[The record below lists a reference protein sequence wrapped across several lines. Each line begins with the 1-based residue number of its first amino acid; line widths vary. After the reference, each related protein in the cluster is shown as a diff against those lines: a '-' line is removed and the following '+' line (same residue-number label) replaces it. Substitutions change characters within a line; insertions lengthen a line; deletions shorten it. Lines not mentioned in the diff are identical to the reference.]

1 MKTLISK
8 LKQLPRQ
15 GRVVNP
21 NVPLVPISDPNF
33 GNPGNTNS
41 SQVSTDTYTVFAPD
55 DVVTNS
61 KQTVTAGLWS
71 GNIGSLTTFFTA
83 SSQTTSQRRYYVDIY
98 DDAPSSDGSAVQF
111 AAAYGHALGSGSSD
125 LGTEEN
131 PASKAV
137 YAQYKNLLLEKG
149 ASRFVTAGSGSTD
162 SIYVINVKR
171 NRVKERLDE
180 GNFELPLIG
189 IDVRDTNATGSV
201 TVTADSGSITLIDDS
216 SISSATVG
224 VSGRVYNIVSG
235 SISAGVYN
243 SSAPVYY
250 GLFYPDYGVM
260 VLDGKMLDQQL
271 NFNTNTTSDSEGS
284 NHFALFHSISGSATG
299 FQARNSQEITSANYF
314 VRVKNG
320 QYNFSNNPSYTTGSD
335 GLLAQSTFI
344 GDPQSYIT
352 TVGLYNEK
360 NELLAV
366 AKMSKPLL
374 KNFAREQLIR
384 VKLDY

>member
-1 MKTLISK
+1 MKPMILK

-15 GRVVNP
+15 SQINSFLP
-21 NVPLVPISDPNF
+21 
-33 GNPGNTNS
+33 PGVTGLQNLLQPGALTPT
-41 SQVSTDTYTVFAPD
+41 STTTFSVFAPD

-71 GNIGSLTTFFTA
+71 DGLGSLTTFFTA
-83 SSQTTSQRRYYVDIY
+83 SAQTTSQRRYYVDIY
-98 DDAPSSDGSAVQF
+98 NDVPSLDTSATQF
-111 AAAYGHALGSGSSD
+111 SIAYGNVLGSGSSE

-131 PASKAV
+131 PASKAI
-137 YAQYKNLLLEKG
+137 YSQYRSLLLEKN
-149 ASRFVTAGSGSTD
+149 ASRFITAGSGSTD

-201 TVTADSGSITLIDDS
+201 TVTVSSGSITLIDDS
-216 SISSATVG
+216 SIASATVG
-224 VSGRVYNIVSG
+224 VAGRVYNIVSG
-235 SISAGVYN
+235 SLSAGVFN
-243 SSAPVYY
+243 TSAPIYY

-271 NFNTNTTSDSEGS
+271 NFDTNTGSNSEGS
-284 NHFALFHSISGSATG
+284 NHFALFHSISGSNSG
-299 FQARNSQEITSANYF
+299 FQARNSQQITSANYF

-320 QYNFSNNPSYTTGSD
+320 QYNFSNNPSYTTGAD
-335 GLLAQSTFI
+335 GLIAQSTFI
-344 GDPQSYIT
+344 GNPKSYIT
-352 TVGLYNEK
+352 TIGLYNER

-374 KNFAREQLIR
+374 KSFSREQLIR

>member
-1 MKTLISK
+1 MKTMISK
-8 LKQLPRQ
+8 LKHLPRHGQ
-15 GRVVNP
+15 TLNP
-21 NVPLVPISDPNF
+21 LTPTRPEP
-33 GNPGNTNS
+33 
-41 SQVSTDTYTVFAPD
+41 VSTDTFTVFGSD

-71 GNIGSLTTFFTA
+71 DGVGSLTTFFTA
-83 SSQTTSQRRYYVDIY
+83 SAQTTSQRRYYVDIY
-98 DDAPSSDGSAVQF
+98 DDTPSADGSSVQF
-111 AAAYGHALGSGSSD
+111 SAAYGHALGSGSSE

-137 YAQYKNLLLEKG
+137 YAQYKSLLLEKN

-189 IDVRDTNATGSV
+189 VDVRDTNATGSV
-201 TVTADSGSITLIDDS
+201 TVTTASGSVTLIDDS
-216 SISSATVG
+216 SIASATVG

-235 SISAGVYN
+235 SLANGVFN

-271 NFNTNTTSDSEGS
+271 NFQTNTTSDSEGS
-284 NHFALFHSISGSATG
+284 NHFALFHSISGSGAG
-299 FQARNSQEITSANYF
+299 FQARNSQQITSANYF

-335 GLLAQSTFI
+335 GLIAQSTFV
-344 GDPQSYIT
+344 GDPKSYIT
-352 TVGLYNEK
+352 TIGLYNER

-374 KNFAREQLIR
+374 KSFSREQLIR

>member
-1 MKTLISK
+1 MKTMISK
-8 LKQLPRQ
+8 LKHLPRHGQ
-15 GRVVNP
+15 TLTPVTP
-21 NVPLVPISDPNF
+21 NRPDP
-33 GNPGNTNS
+33 
-41 SQVSTDTYTVFAPD
+41 VSTDTFTVFGSD

-71 GNIGSLTTFFTA
+71 DGVGSLTTFFTA
-83 SSQTTSQRRYYVDIY
+83 SAQTTSQRRYYVDIY
-98 DDAPSSDGSAVQF
+98 DDTPSADGSSVQF
-111 AAAYGHALGSGSSD
+111 SAAYGHALGSGSSE

-137 YAQYKNLLLEKG
+137 YAQYKSLLLEKN

-189 IDVRDTNATGSV
+189 VDVRDTNATGSV
-201 TVTADSGSITLIDDS
+201 TVTTASGSVTLIDDS
-216 SISSATVG
+216 SIASATVG

-235 SISAGVYN
+235 SLANGVFN
-243 SSAPVYY
+243 TSAPVYY

-271 NFNTNTTSDSEGS
+271 NFQTNTTSDSEGS
-284 NHFALFHSISGSATG
+284 NHFALFHSISGSAVG
-299 FQARNSQEITSANYF
+299 FQARNSQQITSANYF

-320 QYNFSNNPSYTTGSD
+320 QYNFSNNPSYATGSD
-335 GLLAQSTFI
+335 GLIAQSTFV
-344 GDPQSYIT
+344 GDPKSYIT
-352 TVGLYNEK
+352 TVGLYNER

-374 KNFAREQLIR
+374 KSFSREQLIR